1 MKSVK
6 RILMER
12 DEMTEAEAE
21 ELIADVREELAF
33 AMETNDFAYAE
44 DIMYGD
50 WGLEMDYI
58 FELLIWILWGELWF
72 IL

>member
-1 MKSVK
+1 MKSIK

-50 WGLEMDYI
+50 LGLEMDYI
-58 FELLIWILWGELWF
+58 FELLL
-72 IL
+72 

>member
-1 MKSVK
+1 MKSIK
-6 RILMER
+6 QILMER

-33 AMETNDFAYAE
+33 AMETNDFTYAE

-50 WGLEMDYI
+50 LGLEMDYI
-58 FELLIWILWGELWF
+58 FELLI
-72 IL
+72 